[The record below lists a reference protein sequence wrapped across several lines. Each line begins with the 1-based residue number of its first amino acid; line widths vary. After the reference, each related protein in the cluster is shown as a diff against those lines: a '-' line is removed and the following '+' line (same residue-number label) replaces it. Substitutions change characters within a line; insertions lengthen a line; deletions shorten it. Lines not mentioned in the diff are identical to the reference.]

1 MSLKP
6 VPALPNIE
14 PDPVVAPV
22 ADPVEP
28 APVEPESARPPHVP
42 ELMQASIDKSEA
54 YAALGRFVAL
64 YFNDSAEPGKTNEDI
79 LRELA
84 HLEQFRVLLN
94 KAR

>member
-6 VPALPNIE
+6 VPAPNIDPE
-14 PDPVVAPV
+14 PVADPAPV
-22 ADPVEP
+22 ADPVDP
-28 APVEPESARPPHVP
+28 APARPPHVP

-64 YFNDSAEPGKTNEDI
+64 YFNDSAEPGKTVEDI

-84 HLEQFRVLLN
+84 HLERFRALLN
-94 KAR
+94 AAR